1 MNDKEKF
8 KEVIRLFYEAYELE
22 SGENR
27 PYPHH
32 ERVASNVTI
41 RKNLK
46 KIMVILKTRE
56 MELFIRSQNLKINED
71 GIWPPDE
78 SELEKVTTLVE
89 KLYKFVDLQIIKS
102 SYLLKEEGEAWLK
115 FFSSTTMIRSDLK
128 EIEKTIKKISRN
140 YNLEL

>member
-89 KLYKFVDLQIIKS
+89 KLYKFVDCVIQTRTS
-102 SYLLKEEGEAWLK
+102 NWERGN
-115 FFSSTTMIRSDLK
+115 MIRSDLT
-128 EIEKTIKKISRN
+128 EIEKIIKKISTN
-140 YNLEL
+140 YNLKL

>member
-1 MNDKEKF
+1 MNNKEKF
-8 KEVIRLFYEAYELE
+8 KEVIRLFYEVYELE

-32 ERVASNVTI
+32 EMVANNVTI

-56 MELFIRSQNLKINED
+56 MELFIRSQKLQRLNSGFELPE
-71 GIWPPDE
+71 E

-89 KLYKFVDLQIIKS
+89 KLYKLARLSDYECVS
-102 SYLLKEEGEAWLK
+102 SSFSKGEAWLK
-115 FFSSTTMIRSDLK
+115 FFSSKTMIRSDLK

>member
-1 MNDKEKF
+1 MDDKEKF
-8 KEVIRLFYEAYELE
+8 KEVIRLFYEVYELE

-32 ERVASNVTI
+32 EMVANNVTI

-56 MELFIRSQNLKINED
+56 TELFIRSQNLKINED
-71 GIWPPDE
+71 VIWPPDE

-102 SYLLKEEGEAWLK
+102 SYLLKEEL
-115 FFSSTTMIRSDLK
+115 
-128 EIEKTIKKISRN
+128 
-140 YNLEL
+140 

>member
-1 MNDKEKF
+1 MDDKEKF
-8 KEVIRLFYEAYELE
+8 KEVIRLFYDI
-22 SGENR
+22 
-27 PYPHH
+27 
-32 ERVASNVTI
+32 ERQTGSIVPRDGNPFVCYGNEVTI

-71 GIWPPDE
+71 VIWPPDE

-89 KLYKFVDLQIIKS
+89 KLYKFVDCQIIKS
-102 SYLLKEEGEAWLK
+102 SYFSKGEAWLK
-115 FFSSTTMIRSDLK
+115 FFSSKTMIRSDLK

>member
-56 MELFIRSQNLKINED
+56 MELFIRSQKLQRLNSGFELPE
-71 GIWPPDE
+71 E

-89 KLYKFVDLQIIKS
+89 KLYKFVDCQIIKS
-102 SYLLKEEGEAWLK
+102 SYFSKGEAWLK
-115 FFSSTTMIRSDLK
+115 FFSSKTMIRSDLK